1 MGDCIHVSNQIF
13 LFPEYFQV
21 QEKFSLPNPY
31 VSRHKNHIHIKQPAY
46 RYSNLPIAGFIERLN
61 GGKTII
67 TAEGYLME
75 LDRRGYNKN
84 GSFIPL
90 VSMSTVQAFHFAI

>member
-1 MGDCIHVSNQIF
+1 MYHDAKITF
-13 LFPEYFQV
+13 T
-21 QEKFSLPNPY
+21 SLC
-31 VSRHKNHIHIKQPAY
+31 SKQPAN

-75 LDRRGYNKN
+75 LDRRG
-84 GSFIPL
+84 
-90 VSMSTVQAFHFAI
+90 

>member
-1 MGDCIHVSNQIF
+1 MYHDTKITF
-13 LFPEYFQV
+13 T
-21 QEKFSLPNPY
+21 SLC
-31 VSRHKNHIHIKQPAY
+31 SKQLAN
-46 RYSNLPIAGFIERLN
+46 RYCDLPFAGFIERLN

-90 VSMSTVQAFHFAI
+90 VSMQTEQAFHFAI

>member
-1 MGDCIHVSNQIF
+1 MYHDAKITF
-13 LFPEYFQV
+13 T
-21 QEKFSLPNPY
+21 SLC
-31 VSRHKNHIHIKQPAY
+31 SKQPAN

-90 VSMSTVQAFHFAI
+90 VSMQTIILAFHYTI